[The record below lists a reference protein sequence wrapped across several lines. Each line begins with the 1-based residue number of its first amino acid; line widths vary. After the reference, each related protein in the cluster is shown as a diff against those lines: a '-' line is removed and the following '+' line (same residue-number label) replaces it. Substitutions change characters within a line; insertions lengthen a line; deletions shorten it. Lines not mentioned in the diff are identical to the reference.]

1 MCNHQK
7 CNSLTLIHICKLI
20 SDVRLDGVPNKL
32 NVNAPEF
39 TINREQSNMQSFG
52 IFSGNNQFLQ
62 HSKSSGNIQQQIQLA
77 AARRHAV
84 QMANM
89 AGPRI
94 LVQHPLQM
102 QLGLRVSGPQA
113 PLNTIN
119 SANGQSNEV
128 SDQYMYI

>member
-1 MCNHQK
+1 M
-7 CNSLTLIHICKLI
+7 
-20 SDVRLDGVPNKL
+20 DGGSNKL

-39 TINREQSNMQSFG
+39 TVNREQSNVQSFG
-52 IFSGNNQFLQ
+52 LFSANNQYLE
-62 HSKSSGNIQQQIQLA
+62 HSKSSGNIQQQMQLA

-102 QLGLRVSGPQA
+102 QLGLRVSGPQR

-119 SANGQSNEV
+119 SANGQCNQV
-128 SDQYMYI
+128 SDQYIF